1 MNNRFSLH
9 RISASAVLAGAIL
22 GSGIALGDE
31 SPRGPQPAAKP
42 EASASAAPGANDVK
56 AVATDDVKAAATSEP
71 SKATDSANNAS
82 GTNLP
87 QKPAPISGQ
96 ANPVPIAVPGNPTQ
110 SLPSQTSNGAANNAA
125 QDLQKGR
132 SQNAPPRDSRRDQSG
147 PVRHQT
153 NRAYSNNNAPVQP
166 NADRDGR
173 TNVNIQ
179 SQAGANVRYNTS
191 NLGLNFGAA
200 GGNPL
205 VISSIGA
212 NGYFGNVGFLPGDRI
227 LSAGGQQFT
236 SNNAFY
242 SWLGTAAVGQRVPII
257 VQRNGQQQTIYWT
270 PNDEFVQQYT
280 QSNNNPGPQAS
291 FLGIHLDDQVQDSAV
306 VASVDPNSPAQQAG
320 IRPDDVVVAVGGQQ
334 VASPSD
340 FVEAT
345 SRLPQESAVDMAIAR
360 TINVRLNNASPIGQ
374 TGAQPLAPTVQP
386 AAAPRYQPRGGLLRR
401 GR

>member
-1 MNNRFSLH
+1 MNSRFSLD

-22 GSGIALGDE
+22 GSGMALGDE
-31 SPRGPQPAAKP
+31 SPKGPPPAAQP
-42 EASASAAPGANDVK
+42 SAPAAAAPAANDVK
-56 AVATDDVKAAATSEP
+56 AGATDDVKAPAKSAP
-71 SKATDSANNAS
+71 SKAADTTNNAS
-82 GTNLP
+82 DTNLP

-96 ANPVPIAVPGNPTQ
+96 VNPVPPAAPGN
-110 SLPSQTSNGAANNAA
+110 LPQPPSGQPAKSTANNAA
-125 QDLQKGR
+125 QDPQNSR
-132 SQNAPPRDSRRDQSG
+132 NQNAQPRDSRRDQSG

-153 NRAYSNNNAPVQP
+153 NRAYSNNNAPSQP

-191 NLGLNFGAA
+191 NLGLTFGAA

-242 SWLGTAAVGQRVPII
+242 SWLGTAPVGQRLPII

-280 QSNNNPGPQAS
+280 QSNNNAGQQAS

-306 VASVDPNSPAQQAG
+306 VASVDSNSAAQQAG

-345 SRLPQESAVDMAIAR
+345 SRLPQESAVDMVISR
-360 TINVRLNNASPIGQ
+360 TINVRINNASPIGQ
-374 TGAQPLAPTVQP
+374 AGAQPVAPTLQP
-386 AAAPRYQPRGGLLRR
+386 ASAPRYQPRGGLLRR